1 MTTYVIGDIQGC
13 YAELTALLTQIQFD
27 PEHDRLWSVGDLI
40 NRGSDNL
47 ATLRWFYA
55 HRGTVE
61 VVLGNH
67 DLHLLAHYAG
77 VGRKSKSDNFEDILE
92 AEDAK
97 VLLDWLVQQPL
108 MHREGPLLMTHAG
121 IPPCWSSDEA
131 WGYAQ
136 EVADVLTSHRRVA
149 FFKAMYGN
157 EPYRW
162 SPHLRGLARLR
173 TITNYFTR
181 MRYCTAWGGLDF
193 ANKGA
198 TPSDTT
204 LNGQPL
210 LPWFKHPH
218 RLKPEEKLFFGHW
231 ASLEGKTDS
240 EQFIGLDTGCVWGRC
255 LTVYAVESDQYFS
268 HRCDQP

>member
-13 YAELTALLTQIQFD
+13 HAELTALLTQIQFD

-55 HRGTVE
+55 HRGAVE

-121 IPPCWSSDEA
+121 IPPCWSSDKA

-198 TPSDTT
+198 TPNDTT

-218 RLKPEEKLFFGHW
+218 RLKPHEKLFFGHW